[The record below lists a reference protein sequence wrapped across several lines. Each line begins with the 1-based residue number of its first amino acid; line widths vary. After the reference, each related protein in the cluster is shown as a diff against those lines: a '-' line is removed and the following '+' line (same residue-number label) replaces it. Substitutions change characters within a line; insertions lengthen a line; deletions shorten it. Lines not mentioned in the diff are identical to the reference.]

1 MHPLGTDDLGRDTG
15 GQKIGAR
22 GRQTS
27 RTRARRIEVI
37 IREDFKQNAAIG
49 CFRAISLGQLA
60 ILVRSAI
67 GLFGGG

>member
-1 MHPLGTDDLGRDTG
+1 MHPPGAEDQGRDTG
-15 GQKIGAR
+15 GQRIGAR

-27 RTRARRIEVI
+27 RTRARRFEVI

-60 ILVRSAI
+60 ILVRGAI
-67 GLFGGG
+67 GMFDLG